1 MKTFPPSE
9 VPVEVAAAMSG
20 DMVFVASPATVNKAH
35 TSSAWTR
42 TVTIS
47 LKDAAGDIQ
56 TWFNKAI
63 ASGVAVSDDSSAGTA
78 TIPST
83 TLTFVNGVA
92 TVVVSGDAQAWLAGE
107 HDTLTI
113 AAATIMGYTVAGVTS
128 VETFT

>member
-1 MKTFPPSE
+1 MKTFPPLE

-20 DMVFVASPATVNKAH
+20 DMVFVPSPATVSRAH

-42 TVTIS
+42 TVIIS
-47 LKDAAGDIQ
+47 LKDAVGDIQ

-92 TVVVSGDAQAWLAGE
+92 TVVISGDAQAWLAGE

-113 AAATIMGYTVAGVTS
+113 AAAVIMGYTVPQVTS